1 MNDLTPGERFNNWVD
16 GVVKAWPIVLPLL
29 AGTVWG
35 NSEAVRNFVK
45 GETLTPVD
53 GISQPANGDF
63 EAQVRTSIADIV
75 DELKRLRA
83 KDAQLQAQYQEQDIR
98 NFDSLGLRLTQQ
110 QLEIESLRE
119 LVQ

>member
-1 MNDLTPGERFNNWVD
+1 MTPGERVHTWID
-16 GVVKAWPIVLPLL
+16 AIVKIWPLLIPLL

-45 GETLTPVD
+45 GEQLTPVD
-53 GISQPANGDF
+53 GIHQPSEGNF

-75 DELKRLRA
+75 GELKKQSAR
-83 KDAQLQAQYQEQDIR
+83 DARIEAEIR
-98 NFDSLGLRLTQQ
+98 Q
-110 QLEIESLRE
+110 IRE